1 MQHTLVYHHPT
12 IAEISM
18 AAFSENICKLKEHAP
33 RASMLAVIK
42 TNAYGHG
49 VVPMGEAAVAS
60 GAERL
65 GVTTVE
71 EGVMLREH
79 GLLVPIH
86 ILSSIIPEQAEVAIT
101 YDLTISVSSVT
112 LAKRLSD
119 EAIHQ
124 AKIAI
129 VHLKV
134 DTGLHRFGVEPKQIT
149 SFCKTTYHLPNL
161 EWEGIYTHFSRADD
175 GDWEQ
180 TEKEFALFQQTVIQ
194 LQQSGYHFPLQH
206 AGGSSITLERK
217 DMHLDMVRP
226 GVALFGYTPDIRQ
239 EKKLSLKPVMTL
251 KSRLLQVREISPGT
265 PVGYS
270 GSYVS
275 SSVEKIAVVP
285 IGHGDGYKRALS
297 NKGEMLVRGKRAR
310 IIGTISLDQTLINVT
325 DISDVKEGD
334 EVVLLGEQGKERI
347 GAREI
352 AKWAGSNIDE
362 ILASLTERIPRKY
375 IEN

>member
-1 MQHTLVYHHPT
+1 MQQTLVYHHPT

-18 AAFSENICKLKEHAP
+18 SAFRENICKLKKHAP
-33 RASMLAVIK
+33 QASMLAVIK

-49 VVPMGEAAVAS
+49 VVPMGVAAVAS

-71 EGVMLREH
+71 EGVLLREH

-86 ILSSIIPEQAEVAIT
+86 ILSSIIPEQAAVSVA
-101 YDLTISVSSVT
+101 YDLTISISSIAI
-112 LAKRLSD
+112 AKRLSD
-119 EAIHQ
+119 EAINQ
-124 AKIAI
+124 AKIAT

-134 DTGLHRFGVEPKQIT
+134 DTGLHRFGVEPNQII
-149 SFCKTTYHLPNL
+149 SFCETTYHLPGL
-161 EWEGIYTHFSRADD
+161 KWEGIYTHFSSADE
-175 GDWEQ
+175 GDWKQ
-180 TEKEFALFQQTVIQ
+180 TEKEFSLFQKTVIQ
-194 LQQSGYHFPLQH
+194 LEQSGYHFPFQH
-206 AGGSSITLERK
+206 AGGSTITLERK

-226 GVALFGYTPDIRQ
+226 GVALFGYTPAIRQ

-251 KSRLLQVREISPGT
+251 KSRLLQLREIPPGT

-275 SSVEKIAVVP
+275 SSVEKIGVVP

-297 NKGEMLVRGKRAR
+297 NKGEMLVRGKRAK

-325 DISDVKEGD
+325 NIYGVEEGD
-334 EVVLLGEQGKERI
+334 QVVLLGEQGREKI

-352 AKWAGSNIDE
+352 AKWADSNIDE
-362 ILASLTERIPRKY
+362 VLASLTERIPRKY
-375 IEN
+375 TEN